1 MKKCII
7 FILKIPF
14 LLIKYILCFIKWILK
29 MLFGWIF
36 GWIPDFDERM
46 SGEEFEEY
54 VKEILKRN
62 GFKSLELT
70 KRSGDYGVDILGKY
84 QGEVMLFN
92 VKNMQSLLVL
102 QLFNKLIQD
111 VNIMNVIVLLL

>member
-54 VKEILKRN
+54 C
-62 GFKSLELT
+62 
-70 KRSGDYGVDILGKY
+70 
-84 QGEVMLFN
+84 
-92 VKNMQSLLVL
+92 
-102 QLFNKLIQD
+102 
-111 VNIMNVIVLLL
+111 

>member
-36 GWIPDFDERM
+36 GWIHDFDERM

-70 KRSGDYGVDILGKY
+70 KRSGDYGVDIKLVAVGLEISKK
-84 QGEVMLFN
+84 EA
-92 VKNMQSLLVL
+92 SLLMDECTE
-102 QLFNKLIQD
+102 I
-111 VNIMNVIVLLL
+111 